1 LPKPGAIYFAASAS
15 AHKSTLKSVW
25 TTMKEPKQNLS
36 YYFRLLYPYVK
47 QDKGLLFF
55 GLMAMLIT
63 SSLQLVDPLILALI
77 VDKSVPAGDMTQT
90 FRYGMI
96 FVGVVL
102 VSGLLSYLQ
111 IVLLSRLGIKVITNF
126 KGRVFRHLLILPVEW
141 FNRQSVGE
149 LIARVESDS
158 ERVKVLF
165 SELSIR
171 IIGNFL
177 FFIGVFVVLFIRQW
191 QVTIWILPAMGTAI
205 VGYYYLIRYLS
216 KFYRLIREKYADIT
230 GRITDYVQGM
240 PMIQA
245 LNQQKRVVEDLRMAS
260 YDKYK
265 LETRTS
271 FTEYG
276 SQSLFTFIFQVAF
289 IILVISLTAP
299 KIIAGAVTLGTLI
312 IFVQYLNRMIW
323 PLMQISENVMQIQRS
338 FVSLR
343 RILDLTELGT
353 EEELFT
359 GTQTPVFERDIRFD
373 HVWFAYKDE
382 DWILKD
388 VSFTIPKGKKVALV
402 GASGSGKTTTVSL
415 LCGFYPIQ
423 KGAIRIDGVALSDL
437 DFRAW
442 RAKIGLIL
450 QDIFLFPGSILENVR
465 VYNDLVPESKV
476 RDAINIVQLDD
487 LIKAQT
493 DGLNTELAE
502 RGQNV
507 SQGEKQL
514 ISFARALAFDAE
526 LIVMD
531 EATASI
537 DPQTEARIQR
547 SMDSVFESR
556 TAVIV
561 AHRLTSVMDADEI
574 LFFSQGEIIHRGTH
588 DELMHKSPEYR
599 KLVEL
604 QMLSGEAVNE

>member
-1 LPKPGAIYFAASAS
+1 
-15 AHKSTLKSVW
+15 
-25 TTMKEPKQNLS
+25 MKEQKQNLS

-359 GTQTPVFERDIRFD
+359 GTQTPVFEHDIRFD

-604 QMLSGEAVNE
+604 QMLRGEAVNE

>member
-1 LPKPGAIYFAASAS
+1 
-15 AHKSTLKSVW
+15 
-25 TTMKEPKQNLS
+25 MKEQKQKLS
-36 YYFRLLYPYVK
+36 YYIRLLYPYVK

-63 SSLQLVDPLILALI
+63 SSLQLVDPLILAMI

-90 FRYGMI
+90 FHYGLL

-126 KGRVFRHLLILPVEW
+126 KGRVFRHLLKLPVDW
-141 FNRQSVGE
+141 FNRVSVGE

-177 FFIGVFVVLFIRQW
+177 FFIGVFVVLFVRQW
-191 QVTIWILPAMGTAI
+191 QVTIWILPAMATAI

-245 LNQQKRVVEDLRMAS
+245 LNQQKRVVEDLRLAS

-299 KIIAGAVTLGTLI
+299 RIIAGAVTLGTLI

-353 EEELFT
+353 EEELFR
-359 GTQTPVFERDIRFD
+359 GTQLPVFEREIRFEN
-373 HVWFAYKDE
+373 VWFAYKE
-382 DWILKD
+382 EEWILKD
-388 VSFTIPKGKKVALV
+388 VSFSIPKGKKIALV

-415 LCGFYPIQ
+415 LCGFYPVQ

-465 VYNDLVPESKV
+465 VYNDLVPETKV
-476 RDAINIVQLDD
+476 KEAINIVQLDD
-487 LIKAQT
+487 LISSQAH
-493 DGLNTELAE
+493 GLHTELAE

-547 SMDSVFESR
+547 SMDRVFESR
-556 TAVIV
+556 TALIV

-574 LFFSQGEIIHRGTH
+574 LFFSQGQIIHRGTH
-588 DELMHKSPEYR
+588 NELMQISPEYR

-604 QMLSGEAVNE
+604 QMLSAEAVNE

>member
-1 LPKPGAIYFAASAS
+1 
-15 AHKSTLKSVW
+15 
-25 TTMKEPKQNLS
+25 MKQQKQNLS
-36 YYFRLLYPYVK
+36 YYIRLLYPYVK
-47 QDKGLLFF
+47 KDRGLLFF
-55 GLMAMLIT
+55 GLMAMLVT

-77 VDKSVPAGDMTQT
+77 VDKSVPSGDMAQT
-90 FRYGMI
+90 FRYGLLFI
-96 FVGVVL
+96 GVVL

-126 KGRVFRHLLILPVEW
+126 KGRVFQHLLKLPVEW

-171 IIGNFL
+171 IIGNLL
-177 FFIGVFVVLFIRQW
+177 FFVGVFIVLFVRQW
-191 QVTIWILPAMGTAI
+191 QVTVWILPAMAAAI
-205 VGYYYLIRYLS
+205 TGYYFLIRYLS

-245 LNQQKRVVEDLRMAS
+245 LNQQKRVVEDLRRAS
-260 YDKYK
+260 FDKYK

-276 SQSLFTFIFQVAF
+276 SQSLFTFVFQVAF
-289 IILVISLTAP
+289 IVLVIKLTAP
-299 KIIAGAVTLGTLI
+299 RIIYGIATLGTLI

-343 RILDLTELGT
+343 RILDLTEIGT

-359 GTQTPVFERDIRFD
+359 GTQMPVFQHEIRFEN
-373 HVWFAYKDE
+373 VWFAYKEE
-382 DWILKD
+382 DWVLKD
-388 VSFTIPKGKKVALV
+388 VSFSIPKGKKVALV
-402 GASGSGKTTTVSL
+402 GASGSGKTTSVSL
-415 LCGFYPIQ
+415 LCGFYPVQ
-423 KGAIRIDGVALSDL
+423 KGAILIDGVPLSEL

-465 VYNDLVPESKV
+465 VYNDLVAESKV
-476 RDAINIVQLDD
+476 KDAINIVQLDEF
-487 LIKAQT
+487 INGQA
-493 DGLNTELAE
+493 DGLDTELAE

-526 LIVMD
+526 IIVMD

-547 SMDSVFESR
+547 SMDRVFESR
-556 TAVIV
+556 TALIV
-561 AHRLTSVMDADEI
+561 AHRLTSVLDADEI
-574 LFFSQGEIIHRGTH
+574 LFFSQGQIIHRGTH
-588 DELMHKSPEYR
+588 SELMLKSPEYR

-604 QMLSGEAVNE
+604 QMLSGEGEDV